1 MAENELIALAAL
13 MSSLKKLSELCSW
26 IVLLEQVDSV
36 DGEETHVFSKNEVKV
51 VQIVLLV
58 EDNLVSELLCEPG
71 YVLRCCKMVYR
82 TRLDSCREI
91 EGI

>member
-1 MAENELIALAAL
+1 MR
-13 MSSLKKLSELCSW
+13 SLKKCSEFCSW

-36 DGEETHVFSKNEVKV
+36 DGEEAHVWGKNEARV

-58 EDNLVSELLCEPG
+58 EDNLVSELIREPG
-71 YVLRCCKMVYR
+71 YILGCREMVYR
-82 TRLDSCREI
+82 TRLESCREI